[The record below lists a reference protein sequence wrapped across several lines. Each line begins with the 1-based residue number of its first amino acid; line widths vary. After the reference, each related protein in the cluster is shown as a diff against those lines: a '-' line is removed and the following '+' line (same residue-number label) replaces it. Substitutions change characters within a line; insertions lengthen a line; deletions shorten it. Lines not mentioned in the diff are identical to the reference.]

1 MSMPVITQ
9 LTVPLN
15 KLVLS
20 PKNVRKLGGDETN
33 DLEASIPVHGLRNP
47 LEVEPSTKKGFH
59 EVVAGGRRFRA
70 LNKLAKKK
78 VIPVDYPVLC
88 NLVTEDAE
96 AISLAENVIR
106 AHMHPADEFVAF
118 AKQIESGKTV
128 TDVAAMFGVTE
139 TVVKKRMTLGKVAPA
154 IIDAFRNDSISLA
167 QVQAYALDDDHDR
180 QMAIFAG
187 NPNAASWK
195 IRELLTEGEIQ
206 VSDRRVKLIGLEN
219 YVNAGGSIRHDLF
232 ARDDDDGFLTDVALI
247 DKLFAEKLTA
257 WINEIKAEGWA
268 SVSVWE
274 GQYYELTD
282 SYRGRVYPH
291 ALPMTE
297 AEEKRRDEIAA
308 EMEALEV
315 AEDSAESLE
324 RYEHLEQELE
334 QLKKEAYSEADI
346 AKSSAFILYSGGGWR
361 VERGL
366 FQIAK
371 HGAVGDSATPKPM
384 ISAKLLEELEAVRC
398 AIVAA
403 DLTINPVVAL
413 AANVHAMACDLLM
426 TYSSFK
432 PAFDVRFSHSRLEA
446 KIQNAAI
453 RPLEFRNDG
462 LKRVLSDLPKE
473 PSEWLAHFLNMD
485 VGALLDIMAVLTAH
499 TVHGAGMAEK
509 SRKIAVDDLAKHMST
524 TAEKWVTLSDLGYH
538 ERVSKGQLLKAIE
551 EVHGKDKADNLS
563 GLKKGEL
570 AKQAIDLL
578 DGKWLPPELNE
589 LISEET
595 KRSFRPSYSIIA
607 SLRDDAIDD
616 DMDSIEDDE
625 ETEDFNDD

>member
-1 MSMPVITQ
+1 M
-9 LTVPLN
+9 
-15 KLVLS
+15 
-20 PKNVRKLGGDETN
+20 
-33 DLEASIPVHGLRNP
+33 
-47 LEVEPSTKKGFH
+47 
-59 EVVAGGRRFRA
+59 
-70 LNKLAKKK
+70 
-78 VIPVDYPVLC
+78 
-88 NLVTEDAE
+88 
-96 AISLAENVIR
+96 AENVIR

-128 TDVAAMFGVTE
+128 TDVAALFGVTE

-219 YVNAGGSIRHDLF
+219 YVNAGGGIRRDLF
-232 ARDDDDGFLTDVALI
+232 ARDDDESFLTDVALI

-268 SVSVWE
+268 NVSVWE

-315 AEDSAESLE
+315 AEDSSENLE
-324 RYEHLEQELE
+324 RYEQLEQELE
-334 QLKKEAYSEADI
+334 QLNKEAYSEADI
-346 AKSSAFILYSGGGWR
+346 AKSSAFILYSGGFWR

-403 DLTINPVVAL
+403 DLTSNPVVAL

-462 LKRVLSDLPKE
+462 LKRVFSDLPKE

-551 EVHGKDKADNLS
+551 EVHGKEKADNLS

-595 KRSFRPSYSIIA
+595 KQSFRPSYSIIA